1 MTNVKYKTI
10 GMVVAMEKEIKPFFE
25 KFGKGFKEINVGGY
39 TVFKCK
45 IKGKKIYLI
54 KSGIGEI
61 YASAATEILIS
72 LFKCDLIL
80 NFGVCGSLKEDIS
93 VFETVVIKG
102 VVHYDF
108 DLSAIDGTKI
118 GQYPDYDV
126 VIKTNESLVDFVLSL
141 SSDIKPAICASA
153 DKFVANEK
161 IKENLVKE
169 FNADVCD
176 MECAAVLLTSLTA
189 NVPTLIIK
197 AVSDGK
203 GGAEEFTRRVN
214 KASEAYLET
223 LKNII
228 EGI

>member
-1 MTNVKYKTI
+1 MTNKKYKTI

-25 KFGKGFKEINVGGY
+25 KFGKGIKDIKVGGY
-39 TVFKCK
+39 TIFKCK
-45 IKGKKIYLI
+45 INGKKIYLI

-80 NFGVCGSLKEDIS
+80 NFGVCGSLKDDIS
-93 VFETVVIKG
+93 VFETVVVSG

-108 DLSAIDGTKI
+108 DLSAIDGTKV
-118 GQYPDYDV
+118 GQYPNCDV
-126 VIKTNESLVDFVLSL
+126 VLKTDESLVDFVLSL
-141 SSDIKPAICASA
+141 NDEIKPAICASA
-153 DKFVANEK
+153 DKFVADEK
-161 IKENLVKE
+161 VKENLVKE

-176 MECAAVLLTSLTA
+176 MECAAVLLTCKTA
-189 NVPTLIIK
+189 NVPTLILK

-203 GGAEEFTRRVN
+203 GGADEFTRRVN
-214 KASEAYLET
+214 KASEMYLET

-228 EGI
+228 DRI